1 MNRGSAH
8 ALSDHDQMILD
19 VESNRPT
26 EAKRRALCERI
37 SLPFDRYPAVLDGLA
52 DTEAAYAYAPDV
64 VGAVRRMRQERFLFE
79 RRNRRWSKIGI

>member
-1 MNRGSAH
+1 
-8 ALSDHDQMILD
+8 MILD
-19 VESNRPT
+19 VESDQPT

-52 DTEAAYAYAPDV
+52 DTEAAYAYAPEV
-64 VGAVRRMRQERFLFE
+64 VRAVRRMRQEQFTFE

>member
-1 MNRGSAH
+1 MKRGRTH

-19 VESNRPT
+19 VERDRPT

-37 SLPFDRYPAVLDGLA
+37 GLPFDRYAAVLDGLA

-64 VGAVRRMRQERFLFE
+64 VRAVRRLRQERFSFE
-79 RRNRRWSKIGI
+79 RRNRRWSTMGI

>member
-1 MNRGSAH
+1 
-8 ALSDHDQMILD
+8 MILD
-19 VESNRPT
+19 VESSQPT

-64 VGAVRRMRQERFLFE
+64 VRAVRRVRQEKFVFE
-79 RRNRRWSKIGI
+79 RRNHRWAALGI

>member
-1 MNRGSAH
+1 MNRGSTH

-19 VESNRPT
+19 VESSRPT

-64 VGAVRRMRQERFLFE
+64 VRAVRRIRQEKFAFE
-79 RRNRRWSKIGI
+79 RRNRRWSALGI

>member
-1 MNRGSAH
+1 MNRGSTH
-8 ALSDHDQMILD
+8 ALSDHDRMILD
-19 VESNRPT
+19 VEGGGPT

-37 SLPFDRYPAVLDGLA
+37 GLPFDRYPAVLDGLA

-64 VGAVRRMRQERFLFE
+64 VSAVRRIRQEKFAFE

>member
-1 MNRGSAH
+1 MNRGSTH

-19 VESNRPT
+19 VESDQPT

-52 DTEAAYAYAPDV
+52 DTEAAYAYAPEV
-64 VGAVRRMRQERFLFE
+64 VRALRRIRQERFSFE
-79 RRNRRWSKIGI
+79 RRNRRWSKLGI